1 MENWGKGGAGRQ
13 HSPLG
18 TIHHR
23 GKAAKSPWSCPSV
36 FMEEIRELLLGIKE
50 KLSPRSVLPSTP
62 RFPEDS
68 FSSISRKYFLWE
80 GHNPMSLIKDLERKQ
95 YLI

>member
-1 MENWGKGGAGRQ
+1 M
-13 HSPLG
+13 
-18 TIHHR
+18 
-23 GKAAKSPWSCPSV
+23 

-80 GHNPMSLIKDLERKQ
+80 GHNPTSLIKDLERKQ